1 MSDPVRSCGLDP
13 RKARALDLRMMG
25 WAWQKIADT
34 LTEEGAPVSHET
46 VRRWSLSDE
55 WAAEYDARRAELD
68 RATKQAQVGLVE
80 MAYDTT
86 RSVMLNPD
94 ASDDARLRAADI
106 ALRYLGPPV
115 RSEVAV
121 TGTREEIE
129 SELARLRAARG
140 ER

>member
-80 MAYDTT
+80 MAYDTA
-86 RSVMLNPD
+86 RSVMLDPT
-94 ASDDARLRAADI
+94 ASDDARLRAAEI
-106 ALRYLGPPV
+106 ALRHLGPPV